1 MIRPVLA
8 PAGPGRDVPVRGVV
22 RSAVVTVDP
31 DATVVD
37 PACLLWGE
45 TVGCA
50 FVVEDGRLVGIV
62 TLDDLLRLLAD
73 EFGRLAEVVEAES
86 PS

>member
-1 MIRPVLA
+1 MPVGA
-8 PAGPGRDVPVRGVV
+8 IVRA
-22 RSAVVTVDP
+22 AVVTVDP

-37 PACLLWGE
+37 LARPLRTE
-45 TVGCA
+45 TVGSA
-50 FVVEDGRLVGIV
+50 LVVEEGRLVGIV

-73 EFGRLAEVVEAES
+73 EFGRLAKVVEAES